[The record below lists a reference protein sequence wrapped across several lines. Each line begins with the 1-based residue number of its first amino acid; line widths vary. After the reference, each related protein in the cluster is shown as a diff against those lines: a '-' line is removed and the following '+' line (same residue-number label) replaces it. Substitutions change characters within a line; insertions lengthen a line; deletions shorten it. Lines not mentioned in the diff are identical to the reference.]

1 MVIAST
7 VPVLKET
14 VQNSVRVSIID
25 DEHPWAAII
34 GTYSITGTS
43 GFDGTDVSIPAV
55 VTASDDDVNVL
66 NLNFGYGTLA
76 TMSIE
81 EVEGEIMISIKDNQ
95 YIGPTPKPTDNWNRY
110 FRATHVDGEDLYT
123 LNALTGIF
131 EDGVITCEYGLGFQ
145 LSILQQEHPADIS
158 HYLKTEL
165 YLLKQNSGFCL
176 INKFICNKV
185 TFRVALFA

>member
-1 MVIAST
+1 M
-7 VPVLKET
+7 
-14 VQNSVRVSIID
+14 
-25 DEHPWAAII
+25 
-34 GTYSITGTS
+34 
-43 GFDGTDVSIPAV
+43 

-76 TMSIE
+76 TMSVE

-145 LSILQQEHPADIS
+145 AIHPTTGA
-158 HYLKTEL
+158 
-165 YLLKQNSGFCL
+165 SGGYF
-176 INKFICNKV
+176 
-185 TFRVALFA
+185 TLFEDGIVFTKAK

>member
-66 NLNFGYGTLA
+66 NLNFG
-76 TMSIE
+76 
-81 EVEGEIMISIKDNQ
+81 
-95 YIGPTPKPTDNWNRY
+95 
-110 FRATHVDGEDLYT
+110 
-123 LNALTGIF
+123 
-131 EDGVITCEYGLGFQ
+131 
-145 LSILQQEHPADIS
+145 
-158 HYLKTEL
+158 
-165 YLLKQNSGFCL
+165 
-176 INKFICNKV
+176 
-185 TFRVALFA
+185 

>member
-1 MVIAST
+1 MICLQGKTFNLVIAST

-76 TMSIE
+76 TMSVE

-145 LSILQQEHPADIS
+145 AIHP
-158 HYLKTEL
+158 TTGV
-165 YLLKQNSGFCL
+165 SGGYF
-176 INKFICNKV
+176 
-185 TFRVALFA
+185 TLFEDGIVFTKAK